1 MAGWVW
7 PVTWS
12 RGVEMKMIEFRSL
25 QWFWLLESQTVN
37 RLISLE
43 PNLGINQNRGKVGE
57 FDFFV
62 YKYIIYKY
70 IIR

>member
-1 MAGWVW
+1 
-7 PVTWS
+7 
-12 RGVEMKMIEFRSL
+12 MKMIEFRTS
-25 QWFWLLESQTVN
+25 QWFWQLESQNIN

-43 PNLGINQNRGKVGE
+43 PNLGINQNGGKVGE